1 MYLKNIILKGFKS
14 FSNKSLLIFQPG
26 ISVIVGPNGSGK
38 SNIADAVSWVL
49 GEQSP
54 KSLRGNSME
63 DVIFRSK
70 NEELAT
76 AEVSLTFDNSDKV
89 IPLEFKE
96 VKITRRVF
104 SKGGSEYFINS
115 SPCRLMDIQEMI
127 ADSGIGKGLYTI
139 VNQGQINEIAVLKPI
154 DRKMV
159 IEELIGISKHKIRR
173 DKSKG
178 RLFKVKDDIDRIK
191 DLMQEVKRTMDPLE
205 IEAKKAQRYFE
216 IYNSLKKEEISLFI
230 RQLNDLN
237 KNWDDENN
245 KCERNSNRIN
255 EISDKLEST
264 KNEKDK
270 NEMSISDKENRFNNL
285 KNKFNDFNQKEAEL
299 NNLFSIAESK
309 INVFK
314 TLYNMFNLEF
324 YGNGINDRNTENVK
338 NEAAAKLKEIKLETI
353 LNKIKSIEKLLEDL
367 LSKIKKFD
375 IKKEFIIEVK
385 KYGDLIKEEL
395 SSIQMLIRKHEIDNG
410 KIDNKLETKD
420 RIKKIKNIKIFCKN
434 SLTKAIKI
442 SSILS
447 KFLINS
453 KLIKNKFYPEFNKL
467 QDELKNNHK
476 KIDDL
481 GNKIIK
487 LNYSKTD
494 LENSIYKSNLIKD
507 QIKEKVKDI
516 TNNIIDNYN
525 LSLDV
530 ILKNYKQSSDL
541 KGSHV
546 AVRKLKN
553 QLRNYGSINPNAAIE
568 YKRIKERYEFLKIQK
583 IDLVES
589 KKSLEELVENI
600 NNKIVNLFLKKF
612 DDINKTFNYYFKILF
627 PLGEGEMQLFNN
639 NSDYDEMG
647 IELKVDI
654 GNNKFVPI
662 SLLSGGEKSL
672 VSIAFLFSIF
682 SINFSPFYIFDE
694 IDATLDDVNLNRFIA
709 FIKKF
714 GEKQQIILITHQ
726 KRTMKI
732 ADTIYGIT
740 MQSNGVSKIISEKI
754 GNNYAKIN

>member
-1 MYLKNIILKGFKS
+1 LYLKNITLKGFKS
-14 FSNKSLLIFQPG
+14 FSNKSLMIFQPG

-38 SNIADAVSWVL
+38 SNIADAISWVL

-54 KSLRGNSME
+54 KSLRGSSMD

-70 NEELAT
+70 NEELAV
-76 AEVSLTFDNSDKV
+76 AEVSLTFDNSDKT

-96 VKITRRVF
+96 VKITRRVL
-104 SKGGSEYFINS
+104 SKGGSDYFINS
-115 SPCRLMDIQEMI
+115 SPCRLIDIQEMI

-139 VNQGQINEIAVLKPI
+139 INQGQINEIAVLKPI

-159 IEELIGISKHKIRR
+159 IEEVLGISKHKIRR

-178 RLFKVKDDIDRIK
+178 KLLKVKDDIDRIE

-216 IYNSLKKEEISLFI
+216 IYNFLKKEEISLFI
-230 RQLNDLN
+230 RQLNNLN

-245 KCERNSNRIN
+245 KYGRNIKRIN
-255 EISDKLEST
+255 EISDRLKST

-270 NEMSISDKENRFNNL
+270 NERLISDKENRFNKL

-324 YGNGINDRNTENVK
+324 YGNSINDRNVGNVK
-338 NEAAAKLKEIKLETI
+338 NNATAKFKEIKLETI
-353 LNKIKSIEKLLEDL
+353 LNKIKSIEKLLEGL
-367 LSKIKKFD
+367 LSKIGKFD
-375 IKKEFIIEVK
+375 IKKEFIFEAK
-385 KYGDLIKEEL
+385 KDGDLIKEEL
-395 SSIQMLIRKHEIDNG
+395 SSIQMLIRKHEMGNG
-410 KIDNKLETKD
+410 KIDTKLDIKD
-420 RIKKIKNIKIFCKN
+420 KIKKIKNIKIFCKD

-442 SSILS
+442 SSILR

-476 KIDDL
+476 KIDDF

-541 KGSHV
+541 KDSYAV
-546 AVRKLKN
+546 VRKLKN

-568 YKRIKERYEFLKIQK
+568 YKRIKERYELLKTQK

-589 KKSLEELVENI
+589 KKGLEELVEKI
-600 NNKIVNLFLKKF
+600 NNEIVNLFLKKF
-612 DDINKTFNYYFKILF
+612 DDINKKKI
-627 PLGEGEMQLFNN
+627 
-639 NSDYDEMG
+639 
-647 IELKVDI
+647 
-654 GNNKFVPI
+654 
-662 SLLSGGEKSL
+662 
-672 VSIAFLFSIF
+672 
-682 SINFSPFYIFDE
+682 
-694 IDATLDDVNLNRFIA
+694 
-709 FIKKF
+709 
-714 GEKQQIILITHQ
+714 
-726 KRTMKI
+726 
-732 ADTIYGIT
+732 
-740 MQSNGVSKIISEKI
+740 
-754 GNNYAKIN
+754 